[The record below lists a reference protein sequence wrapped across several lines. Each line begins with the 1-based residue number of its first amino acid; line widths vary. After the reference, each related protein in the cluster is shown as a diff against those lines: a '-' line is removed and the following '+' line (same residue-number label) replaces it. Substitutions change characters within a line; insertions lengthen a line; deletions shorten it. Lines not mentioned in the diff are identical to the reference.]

1 MHSIYSM
8 KSIYSIQS
16 MQSMHSM
23 HAEVQGEWGGW
34 RWCWRGRCGWWQE
47 SRTWA
52 HILQTSI
59 ADPRSRHGRKV
70 KIWEANVNSCFA
82 KVLITIIKIS
92 GGRVVSLSLAGAS
105 MLKGSMMSRTPGLLP
120 VSVSL
125 SFNCI
130 HFFPISAPD
139 MSTSCSCKG
148 GWSTE
153 LVKEVLNQSQ
163 ISQQFQ
169 LYFSTSNFIFL
180 VLNKDLFMGE
190 ACLLNMFVDHCL

>member
-1 MHSIYSM
+1 
-8 KSIYSIQS
+8 
-16 MQSMHSM
+16 
-23 HAEVQGEWGGW
+23 
-34 RWCWRGRCGWWQE
+34 
-47 SRTWA
+47 
-52 HILQTSI
+52 
-59 ADPRSRHGRKV
+59 
-70 KIWEANVNSCFA
+70 
-82 KVLITIIKIS
+82 
-92 GGRVVSLSLAGAS
+92 
-105 MLKGSMMSRTPGLLP
+105 MSRTPGLLP

-130 HFFPISAPD
+130 RFFPISAPD

-169 LYFSTSNFIFL
+169 RYFSTSNFIFL

-190 ACLLNMFVDHCL
+190 ACLLNMFVDHCVYLIWFWNILLVRSENTYIHNRLRWHISITLVLSISKKDCLTDQKDRTRGKCCPCKVLSFIMC